1 MNLLKKNPINLKVM
15 SEERM
20 SYSIEK
26 DGMTKDV
33 SVKKAENGYVVCIS
47 KHGYKKDS
55 EEYVSEEKTYISTT
69 NPLEKKKEVDPLE
82 AQEEM
87 LSLLDGFGLS

>member
-1 MNLLKKNPINLKVM
+1 MNLKNNTIKDNNM

-20 SYSIEK
+20 SISIKK

-33 SVKKAENGYVVCIS
+33 SVKKAENGYIICIS
-47 KHGYKKDS
+47 KHGYKKDKDK
-55 EEYVSEEKTYISTT
+55 YISEEKTYISTT
-69 NPLEKKKEVDPLE
+69 NPLEKKKEIDPIE
-82 AQEEM
+82 AEEEM